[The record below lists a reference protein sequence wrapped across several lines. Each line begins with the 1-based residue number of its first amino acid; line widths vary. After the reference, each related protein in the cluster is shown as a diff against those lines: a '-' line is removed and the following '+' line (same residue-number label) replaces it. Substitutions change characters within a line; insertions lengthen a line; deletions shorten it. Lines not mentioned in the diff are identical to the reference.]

1 MFLWLLGNILASLA
15 IVFLF
20 HYAYKQ
26 LQDSF
31 TTPETITV
39 ATMELPSA
47 NASASANAN
56 ANASASATPP
66 ESAAK
71 PEPAPD
77 MASILRS
84 HVQGLNNSFN
94 ATPSGSHST
103 DIECLPK
110 RE

>member
-15 IVFLF
+15 VVFLF

-31 TTPETITV
+31 TTPETVTV
-39 ATMELPSA
+39 AAQAQPHA
-47 NASASANAN
+47 GVG
-56 ANASASATPP
+56 ATRPVAAATG
-66 ESAAK
+66 ES
-71 PEPAPD
+71 EPGPD

-84 HVQGLNNSFN
+84 HVQGLNNSSN
-94 ATPSGSHST
+94 AAQSGPDST

>member
-1 MFLWLLGNILASLA
+1 MCLWLLGNVLASLA
-15 IVFLF
+15 VVFLF

-31 TTPETITV
+31 TTPETVTV
-39 ATMELPSA
+39 AAQEPPSA
-47 NASASANAN
+47 NSGADTTQPVSVTMA
-56 ANASASATPP
+56 
-66 ESAAK
+66 E
-71 PEPAPD
+71 PEPSPD

-84 HVQGLNNSFN
+84 HVQGLSNSSN
-94 ATPSGSHST
+94 AAPPGSGST

>member
-15 IVFLF
+15 VVFLF

-31 TTPETITV
+31 TTPETVTV
-39 ATMELPSA
+39 AAQEPPSA
-47 NASASANAN
+47 NVGACAGADTAQPVP
-56 ANASASATPP
+56 AATA
-66 ESAAK
+66 EQ
-71 PEPAPD
+71 EPGPD

-84 HVQGLNNSFN
+84 HVQGLNNASN
-94 ATPSGSHST
+94 AAPSGSGST